1 MMKKLSLTNSDHG
14 MIDGHS
20 ELLVR
25 PFVLPAH
32 HISMIPPKCHLSIAS
47 LVSRDSREED
57 LDTKFRHY
65 PNISDFIVKRDTIVW
80 LYKDYPD
87 GITGSRGV
95 ESYEGE
101 LKDKQWRGKEWKI

>member
-1 MMKKLSLTNSDHG
+1 

-47 LVSRDSREED
+47 LVSRDSREEG

-80 LYKDYPD
+80 LYRT
-87 GITGSRGV
+87 ILMVSLAAVELSRIK
-95 ESYEGE
+95 GE
-101 LKDKQWRGKEWKI
+101 LKDKQWRGDEWKIWV